1 MSKKKTRRQAYKL
14 LHKRKTKRG
23 CSPKKQRDE
32 LLLITIK
39 DYEKYAPIIEELNA
53 RGITADNMREH
64 WDEVNELRPMLE
76 QCQRGGV

>member
-1 MSKKKTRRQAYKL
+1 MSKKKNRRQAYKP
-14 LHKRKTKRG
+14 LHKRKVKRG
-23 CSPKKQRDE
+23 STPKKQRDE
-32 LLLITIK
+32 QQLVTIK